1 MLKWILIM
9 GTIFSFEAFRL
20 WKFSSYPIWE
30 GKKKTLQIN
39 ICLGEICEARTN
51 NSKGFESPLLFLL
64 LYGVF
69 WLVIW
74 SWTYTTPAKEYSQV
88 LNAEGSTVIIK
99 FSESGVRHTYFC
111 VQSHIYGHVCVCVCE
126 RERERVI
133 QLCPILCDAMD
144 CRLPGSSVHEIL

>member
-111 VQSHIYGHVCVCVCE
+111 VQSHIYGHVCVCVWE
-126 RERERVI
+126 RERE
-133 QLCPILCDAMD
+133 
-144 CRLPGSSVHEIL
+144 SHSVVSNSLWRHGL